1 VVPGDC
7 MRLEVALE
15 RHIRGIW
22 KFTAQAMVEDALV
35 AEAGIMCTVRMLKEG
50 A

>member
-1 VVPGDC
+1 

-35 AEAGIMCTVRMLKEG
+35 AEAGIMCTVRTLKKG